1 MKSLFLRC
9 ISAVTASVIAGTSL
23 CASAQQKTPP
33 QTRSATPARDD
44 IEPKPV
50 WGILVNVI
58 LSRVGMALLDW
69 AVGKLTNKLDSVT
82 FSTLTKKS
90 EVITLEAPTPVTT
103 AGGQPLGLQEN
114 VVAGEPSKEFKLE
127 NGRENF
133 QGMVVSMAVFD
144 TQGKPI
150 GFRPINEPFKTGEKF
165 KLRVLS
171 TFESHFYVDAI
182 NPNGVRNKLF
192 PSATNTLRIPAGAE
206 VLVPADQNQFFQF
219 HGTTGKERLVIVMRD
234 VKLES
239 ANLPIEPVYRKDE
252 SFGSLFVQEVTGSKR
267 PLIVQSIA
275 LIHK

>member
-1 MKSLFLRC
+1 MNSLFMRFV
-9 ISAVTASVIAGTSL
+9 SAVTASVIAGTSISV
-23 CASAQQKTPP
+23 SAQQATPP
-33 QTRSATPARDD
+33 QTSSVAPAKDD

-69 AVGKLTNKLDSVT
+69 AIGKLTNKLDTIS
-82 FSTLTKKS
+82 FSALTKKS
-90 EVITLEAPTPVTT
+90 EVITLEAPPLVTT

-127 NGRENF
+127 NGKENF

-144 TQGKPI
+144 AQGKPI

-171 TFESHFYVDAI
+171 TFEGHFYVDAI

-192 PSATNTLRIPAGAE
+192 PPANNTLRIPAGTE
-206 VLVPADQNQFFQF
+206 VLVPADPNQFFQF
-219 HGTTGKERLVIVMRD
+219 HGTTGKERLVVVMRD

-239 ANLPIEPVYRKDE
+239 ANLPIEPVFRKDE
-252 SFGSLFVQEVTGSKR
+252 SFGSLFVQEVTGDKR

-275 LIHK
+275 LTHK